1 MTSQKNNSLWK
12 NSPVSC
18 QLRANT
24 QESRI
29 SELQNA
35 PLRRKRVFIFKY
47 SLNKKGNLKKKSQYQ
62 ALSFSENIET
72 QINMNY
78 AQRFEMLSL
87 ILSDDANNEFSL
99 GANCEELVDFFTE
112 YLEKTN
118 SNEKNING
126 GEKKLPKKTIKEKKE
141 EKHIN
146 QLKNFSEGV
155 SLFKLGYSQKFICES
170 LGLQINKLKAAINR
184 DKNHLPQYPQ
194 PVGRKT
200 RIKPEY
206 CIFVSKSLD
215 EMRINSIKYAN
226 DIHVLLTKEFPEL
239 NDGLFSISTTKKII
253 KKSGFSFQ
261 KTLLRSQSAT
271 RPGIQEERK
280 NACLK
285 HLNLIKEGRKIIY
298 IDEVGFCFKSVPR
311 YAYAR
316 RRQRKRFYYKKSS
329 GNITAMVAVWDEGI
343 LGLQLFTGNNK
354 GEDFAC
360 FLIGLIKNHAR
371 IKNDLDKYVFFL
383 DNCSIHTKRSIK
395 RFTKCL
401 PILFNSPHSPF
412 YNPIENIF
420 GIAKHKFRKKRV
432 LEPEIGE
439 QGILDSF
446 LEIKRE
452 AYKKTVRR
460 AIKFAYRTLLGEN
473 FD

>member
-146 QLKNFSEGV
+146 QLKNFS
-155 SLFKLGYSQKFICES
+155 
-170 LGLQINKLKAAINR
+170 
-184 DKNHLPQYPQ
+184 
-194 PVGRKT
+194 
-200 RIKPEY
+200 
-206 CIFVSKSLD
+206 
-215 EMRINSIKYAN
+215 
-226 DIHVLLTKEFPEL
+226 
-239 NDGLFSISTTKKII
+239 
-253 KKSGFSFQ
+253 
-261 KTLLRSQSAT
+261 
-271 RPGIQEERK
+271 
-280 NACLK
+280 
-285 HLNLIKEGRKIIY
+285 
-298 IDEVGFCFKSVPR
+298 
-311 YAYAR
+311 
-316 RRQRKRFYYKKSS
+316 
-329 GNITAMVAVWDEGI
+329 
-343 LGLQLFTGNNK
+343 
-354 GEDFAC
+354 
-360 FLIGLIKNHAR
+360 
-371 IKNDLDKYVFFL
+371 VF
-383 DNCSIHTKRSIK
+383 
-395 RFTKCL
+395 
-401 PILFNSPHSPF
+401 
-412 YNPIENIF
+412 
-420 GIAKHKFRKKRV
+420 
-432 LEPEIGE
+432 
-439 QGILDSF
+439 
-446 LEIKRE
+446 
-452 AYKKTVRR
+452 
-460 AIKFAYRTLLGEN
+460 
-473 FD
+473 